1 LRLHFSLAINNI
13 QRVGCLAQEQSLP
26 KRHGNEQ
33 FHAVSITFNW
43 CRSNVFHGSTEP
55 YSKPAG
61 CVLEQAGKY
70 SLRSQSCSSKW
81 PDGEMGQKLKGS

>member
-33 FHAVSITFNW
+33 FHAVSIMFNW
-43 CRSNVFHGSTEP
+43 FHGAMFKT
-55 YSKPAG
+55 G
-61 CVLEQAGKY
+61 RL
-70 SLRSQSCSSKW
+70 CS
-81 PDGEMGQKLKGS
+81 